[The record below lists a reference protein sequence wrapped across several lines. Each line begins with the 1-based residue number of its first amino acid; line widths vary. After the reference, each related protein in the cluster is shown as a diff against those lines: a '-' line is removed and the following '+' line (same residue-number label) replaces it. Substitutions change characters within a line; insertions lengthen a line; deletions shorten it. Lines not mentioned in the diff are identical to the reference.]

1 MSREFV
7 DAIVDGNNMEAENV
21 FTKSM
26 AAKVGDTL
34 EVKRKELANTFVK
47 SMSVSKEEE
56 DESEVWQFI
65 WVFSWKRWA

>member
-7 DAIVDGNNMEAENV
+7 DAIVDGNNMEAEKV

-26 AAKVGDTL
+26 ATKVGDTL

-47 SMSVSKEEE
+47 SMSVSQEEE
-56 DESEVWQFI
+56 EE
-65 WVFSWKRWA
+65 

>member
-7 DAIVDGNNMEAENV
+7 DALVDGNNIEAEKV
-21 FTKSM
+21 FTKTM
-26 AAKVGDTL
+26 ATKVGDTL

-56 DESEVWQFI
+56 EE
-65 WVFSWKRWA
+65 

>member
-1 MSREFV
+1 
-7 DAIVDGNNMEAENV
+7 MEAENV

-26 AAKVGDTL
+26 AAKVGNNL

-56 DESEVWQFI
+56 DESEV
-65 WVFSWKRWA
+65 

>member
-7 DAIVDGNNMEAENV
+7 DAIADGNNMEAENV

-26 AAKVGDTL
+26 AGKVGSTL

-47 SMSVSKEEE
+47 TVVKDNGDVEE
-56 DESEVWQFI
+56 V
-65 WVFSWKRWA
+65 